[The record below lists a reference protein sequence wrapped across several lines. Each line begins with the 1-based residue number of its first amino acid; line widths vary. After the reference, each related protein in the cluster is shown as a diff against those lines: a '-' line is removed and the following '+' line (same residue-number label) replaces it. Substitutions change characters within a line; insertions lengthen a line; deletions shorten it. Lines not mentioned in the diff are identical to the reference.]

1 MSCEDIT
8 HKKINNIIDIFKI
21 DDESIEEES
30 MNESND
36 ESTNDEPIDESNEST
51 IDDEPIDD
59 ESTNESNESTIDKF
73 MNEPIDDSIDD
84 SSTDESINV
93 PINVSIIDNGV
104 NKYIDYINLLKRYK
118 LSKLE
123 FELLDLNS
131 YNSKLIQ
138 DIITKAQYFVDKRRS
153 HYELI
158 TDEELQTE
166 SIQRMD
172 AFIDEYVSLLDK
184 EALNERLKKS
194 FHSMFT
200 NMIQP
205 KPTSLKRYIRLISSD
220 VIKLLESPKYIYELS
235 SSVFYNYLVNDR
247 FRIQCMFDAYS
258 VFILDSIVDESMNHM
273 DIRVAFTEHYMKYK
287 NYITRKRKHA

>member
-8 HKKINNIIDIFKI
+8 HKKINNIIDMFKI
-21 DDESIEEES
+21 DESIEEES
-30 MNESND
+30 TNESNEPTNDEPTNDEPTNDESINDESINDESIEESINEELIIDEFMNESND
-36 ESTNDEPIDESNEST
+36 SID
-51 IDDEPIDD
+51 
-59 ESTNESNESTIDKF
+59 
-73 MNEPIDDSIDD
+73 DDSID
-84 SSTDESINV
+84 EPIKGSINV
-93 PINVSIIDNGV
+93 NSVLKYAS
-104 NKYIDYINLLKRYK
+104 YIDLLKRYK

-138 DIITKAQYFVDKRRS
+138 DIITNARFFVDKRCS

-158 TDEELQTE
+158 TNEELRTK
-166 SIQRMD
+166 SIQRID
-172 AFIDEYVSLLDK
+172 AFIDEYVSLFDK
-184 EALNERLKKS
+184 ETLAERLKKS
-194 FHSMFT
+194 FHSIFT

-220 VIKLLESPKYIYELS
+220 VIKLLESPKYIYELP
-235 SSVFYNYLVNDR
+235 SSVFYQYLVNDR

-258 VFILDSIVDESMNHM
+258 VFILDSIVDESMNYM

-287 NYITRKRKHA
+287 NYITRKQKHA